1 MQISGFA
8 VDMVERER
16 VERMFLRNP
25 KRLIEFVCSDLEKL
39 EIDKLQGSAIITYL
53 TKRIAVKEAY
63 FKALGTGIQSLR
75 DWQKVWV
82 EHDNLGAP
90 LLKNTHNRK
99 GLISI
104 TDTKTTACAVVILEK
119 DTE

>member
-1 MQISGFA
+1 MQISGFG

-16 VERMFLRNP
+16 VERMFSRNP
-25 KRLIEFVCSDLEKL
+25 KRLIDFLFSDLEKL
-39 EIDKLQGSAIITYL
+39 EVDKLQGSAIITYI

-63 FKALGTGIQSLR
+63 FKALGTGIQNLR
-75 DWQKVWV
+75 DWQKVWI
-82 EHDNLGAP
+82 EHDKFGAP
-90 LLKNTHNRK
+90 ILKNVHNRT

-119 DTE
+119 I

>member
-8 VDMVERER
+8 IDMVERER
-16 VERMFLRNP
+16 VERMFSRNP
-25 KRLIEFVCSDLEKL
+25 KRLVEFVCSDLEKL
-39 EIDKLQGSAIITYL
+39 EVDKLQGSAKITYL

-82 EHDNLGAP
+82 EHDALGAP
-90 LLKNTHNRK
+90 ILKNTHNRN

-104 TDTKTTACAVVILEK
+104 TDTKTTACAMVILQK